1 MGALG
6 PVLGGWLI
14 DTVGWQAIF
23 FIYLPLA
30 SGAVVLAG
38 RFVPKRSS
46 VMTKNQ
52 SQLNYTENDSPI
64 QSGRSR
70 SAYSHLIYPAPS
82 FQWAQPQS
90 R

>member
-46 VMTKNQ
+46 VMTKN
-52 SQLNYTENDSPI
+52 
-64 QSGRSR
+64 
-70 SAYSHLIYPAPS
+70 
-82 FQWAQPQS
+82 
-90 R
+90 